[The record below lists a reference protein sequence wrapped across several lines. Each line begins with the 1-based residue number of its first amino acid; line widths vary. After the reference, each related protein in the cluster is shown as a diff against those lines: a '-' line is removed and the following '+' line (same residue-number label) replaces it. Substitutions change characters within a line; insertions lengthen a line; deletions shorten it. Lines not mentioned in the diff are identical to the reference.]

1 MTRWR
6 IAWVLAWCL
15 LAGLHA
21 PGARGGTGTGTGKVM
36 TPRAQRVILF
46 VIDGLAGQAPER
58 FSMSNLL
65 RLAGEGCR
73 YEAMHL
79 PLPGHPKDD
88 PRYPWSCSMPNPMLM
103 AGTPFIGADGIR
115 TAMIQ
120 HQFEEEQTAFV
131 VNAYSYK
138 DVSGGFGVYLARPHS
153 PDSWVIERA
162 KEVLLEKKPVFMRM
176 HLQRAGIEGEK
187 VSKNQYAKEAWY
199 GDIWHAKS
207 PYRMACERADG
218 HLGEFVQWLK
228 EQDLWKDTVL
238 LICGDHGQADEGW
251 HEPYSTGSSVT
262 PLVVVGAGVVEGRTV
277 PHCEIYDVAPT
288 IASLTGRPAPSRSV
302 GRVLSEAFDA
312 GGSPP
317 AGESATERLN
327 ETLRA
332 ARALKGKS
340 MEALTK
346 AGFLGI
352 AEVGRWHTTPAGTDF
367 AAFAARQRTLLG
379 AGR

>member
-6 IAWVLAWCL
+6 IAWVLACCL
-15 LAGLHA
+15 LAGPHA
-21 PGARGGTGTGTGKVM
+21 PGARGGTGTGKVT

-46 VIDGLAGQAPER
+46 VIDGLAARAPER
-58 FSMSNLL
+58 FSMPNLL

-79 PLPGHPKDD
+79 PLPGHPKND

-103 AGTPFIGADGIR
+103 AGTPFIGTDGIR

-120 HQFEEEQTAFV
+120 HQFEEAQTAFV

-138 DVSGGFGVYLARPHS
+138 DVSGGFGVYLAGPHN
-153 PDSWVIERA
+153 PDAWVIERA
-162 KEVLLEKKPVFMRM
+162 KEVLLEKKPVFMRV
-176 HLQRAGIEGEK
+176 HLQRAGIEGDK
-187 VSKNQYAKEAWY
+187 VSRSQYAKEPWY
-199 GDIWHAKS
+199 RDIWHAES

-228 EQDLWKDTVL
+228 EQDLWKDAVL
-238 LICGDHGQADEGW
+238 LVCGDHGQADEGW

-262 PLVVVGAGVVEGRTV
+262 PLVVVGAGVVEGRTA

-288 IASLTGRPAPSRSV
+288 IASLTGRPAPSGSM

-312 GGSPP
+312 GAPSP
-317 AGESATERLN
+317 ATESATARLN
-327 ETLRA
+327 QTLRA
-332 ARALKGKS
+332 AHALKAKS
-340 MEALTK
+340 MESLRK

-352 AEVGRWHTTPAGTDF
+352 DEVALWHTTPAGTDF
-367 AAFAARQRTLLG
+367 AAFVARQRGLLG
-379 AGR
+379 GGR